1 MWKKWIGVAAFLIVA
16 WAVNAQ
22 EAGKP
27 AGAETANSE
36 TIHKVVYVVQPQD
49 TLWDV
54 ARRFLNS
61 PYYWP
66 KIWERNSFIINPN
79 LIYPGDV
86 INLYPET
93 EKLYPGPTETV
104 PTISETN
111 PQAGSTAPAQSETK
125 ILRDQQGRAVK
136 VIYKQALSVG
146 WIEPGEFEKAGK
158 IIKNYDDRDL
168 IGAYDHVWIDVGG
181 AKGVKVGDV
190 FSIFKVA
197 CGYPSGHA
205 QENYVVTHPVTHKKI
220 GYKILNVGELKI
232 LSLTE
237 NAAEAEVQKSYYE
250 TELGDYIRPYQP
262 PLSAEVPVIR
272 GEKKANGYI
281 VATRRDTPRFGQND
295 VVYIDLGKAEGIETG
310 VYLKVYIPGE
320 VIREKSGTRK
330 LPDKIIGQIV
340 VLDPRDHTSVAL
352 VTESTEEFMLGYMI
366 RVPENK

>member
-1 MWKKWIGVAAFLIVA
+1 MWKKWIGVAALLIMA
-16 WAVNAQ
+16 WVVNAQ

-27 AGAETANSE
+27 AGAGAAGSE

-49 TLWDV
+49 TLWDI

-104 PTISETN
+104 PTIGQT
-111 PQAGSTAPAQSETK
+111 PQAGSTAPVPPTETK
-125 ILRDQQGRAVK
+125 ILRDEKGRAVK
-136 VIYKQALSVG
+136 VVYKQAPAVG
-146 WIEPGEFEKAGK
+146 WIEPGEFDKAGK
-158 IIKNYDDRDL
+158 IIKNYDGRDL
-168 IGAYDHVWIDVGG
+168 IGAYDHVWVDVGG

-197 CGYPSGHA
+197 YM
-205 QENYVVTHPVTHKKI
+205 VTHPVTHRKI
-220 GYKILNVGELKI
+220 GYKILNVGELRI
-232 LSLTE
+232 TALTE
-237 NAAEAEVQKSYYE
+237 NAAEGEVQKSYYE

-262 PLSAEVPVIR
+262 PLSAEVPVIK
-272 GEKKANGYI
+272 GDKKVKGYI
-281 VATRRDTPRFGQND
+281 VANRRDTPRFGQND
-295 VVYIDLGKAEGIETG
+295 VIYIDLGKAEGIETG
-310 VYLKVYIPGE
+310 VYLEVFIPGE
-320 VIREKSGTRK
+320 VLREKSGTKR

-352 VTESTEEFMLGYMI
+352 VTESTEEFLLGYMV